1 MNEWWQRNTP
11 SALELYGA
19 PLLPNGAF
27 NHEMLAAALG
37 QLPFALVY
45 SRDDGSFW
53 YNDYAKGG
61 FCRTSRERVEI
72 LFKIIVGKAAEE
84 ESASTRNVILG
95 LRDHSKKVVDA
106 ARAILEVDPEFWE
119 RNKRVIA
126 GKVEVFSSRD
136 SCKRFAEEAITEAE
150 GQSLALREA
159 FGVYTRYCNL
169 HSAQPLS
176 RIEFQKEI
184 NQEFDQKY
192 GVRLRNDL
200 PSGGKVTRGW
210 TRIGLRKEFLSMTDC
225 P

>member
-1 MNEWWQRNTP
+1 MNAWWQQHAP
-11 SALELYGA
+11 LAVGLYGPA
-19 PLLPNGAF
+19 VLPNGAV
-27 NHEMLAAALG
+27 NNEMLGAALG
-37 QLPFALVY
+37 ELPFALVY

-53 YNDYAKGG
+53 FRDYARGG

-84 ESASTRNVILG
+84 ESASTRNVIFM
-95 LRDHSKKVVDA
+95 LRDHAKKVVDA
-106 ARAILEVDPEFWE
+106 ARAILEVDPGYWE

-126 GKVEVFSSRD
+126 GKVEVFSSRE

-159 FGVYTRYCNL
+159 FGVYTRYCDL

-210 TRIGLRKEFLSMTDC
+210 TRIGLRKEFLQMSDC

>member
-1 MNEWWQRNTP
+1 MNDWWQQHAP
-11 SALELYGA
+11 LAVGLYGPA
-19 PLLPNGAF
+19 LLSNGAV
-27 NHEMLAAALG
+27 NHEMLGAGLG
-37 QLPFALVY
+37 ELPFTLVY
-45 SRDDGSFW
+45 SREDESFW
-53 YNDYAKGG
+53 YNDYAVGG
-61 FCRTSRERVEI
+61 FCRTTRERVEI
-72 LFKIIVGKAAEE
+72 LFKIIVGKAAAEE
-84 ESASTRNVILG
+84 PASTRNVIFM
-95 LRDHSKKVVDA
+95 LRDHSRKVVDA
-106 ARAILEVDPEFWE
+106 ARAILEVDPGYWE

-126 GKVEVFSSRD
+126 GKVEVFSSRE

-159 FGVYTRYCNL
+159 FGVYTRYCDL

-210 TRIGLRKEFLSMTDC
+210 TRIGLRKEFLSMSDC